1 MSHIDPTE
9 DQLVALTTAAAATE
23 AATPIIMVNLNRY
36 RERAAYDDP
45 GPDDDIT
52 GREAYRRYGEVALRA
67 MAEVGGRVVWGA
79 PTEQV
84 FVGCEHDTYD
94 EVLTVWYPSR
104 AAFLTMI
111 SLPWYQDALVHRRAA
126 LEHASII
133 ACTSSD

>member
-9 DQLVALTTAAAATE
+9 EQIVALTTAAAATE

-45 GPDDDIT
+45 GPDDIS

-67 MAEVGGRVVWGA
+67 MAEVGGRVVCGA

-84 FVGCEHDTYD
+84 FVGCEHDTYY
-94 EVLTVWYPSR
+94 EVLTVWYPNR
-104 AAFLTMI
+104 AAFLAMI

-133 ACTSSD
+133 ACTGSD